1 MPERIPVLYLRQ
13 SSGGGGGADTVIL
26 NTALLL
32 DSSRFFLIIA
42 YLSKYDQTLTFTSKL
57 KETGV
62 TFFEFPGIK
71 IFDMRQFTSI
81 VKLVKKY
88 DVRIVHCHDFK
99 ADVYGYLLKVLFPGI
114 RFVST
119 IHGWIARRLRS
130 LLYIKIDRAVLK
142 KCDAVIA
149 VSQNIE
155 QTAKGYGIQKLHLIQ
170 NSIRLDRWK
179 PGESTKSPGHF
190 RIGFIGRISKEKGP
204 ADFVHAAKKIITQYP
219 VCEFFVAG
227 NGPEEGQMKTLVN
240 QLGLG
245 GHFHFFGHLD
255 ENRLYDLYQKLDLLL
270 LTSYTEG
277 IPMAVLE
284 ASAMKVPVVATNVGG
299 VSEVITHN
307 VNGLLAEAGDIDS
320 IAKNVLLIINNR
332 EVAEKF
338 AENGRRI
345 VETNFSAGKN
355 IKKIEDIYMQLSPE
369 SLC

>member
-1 MPERIPVLYLRQ
+1 MHERIPVLYLRQ

-26 NTALLL
+26 NTALLM
-32 DSSRFFLIIA
+32 DSSHFFLIIA
-42 YLSKYDQTLTFTSKL
+42 YLSKYDQRLTFTNKL

-62 TFFEFPGIK
+62 ACFECPGIK
-71 IFDMRQFTSI
+71 IFDIRQFTSI

-88 DVRIVHCHDFK
+88 NVRIVHCHDFK

-130 LLYIKIDRAVLK
+130 LLYIKIDRIVLK

-149 VSQNIE
+149 VSHNIE

-170 NSIRLDRWK
+170 NSIRLDRWN
-179 PGESTKSPGHF
+179 PGESTKSQGHF

-204 ADFVHAAKKIITQYP
+204 TDFVHAAKKIITQYP

-227 NGPEEGQMKTLVN
+227 DGPEEKQMKTLVN
-240 QLGLG
+240 QLELE
-245 GHFHFFGHLD
+245 GHFHFLGHLD
-255 ENRLYDLYQKLDLLL
+255 ENRLHDLYQKLDLLL

-307 VNGLLAEAGDIDS
+307 VNGLLAEAGDLDS
-320 IAKNVLLIINNR
+320 IVKNVFLIINNR

-338 AENGRRI
+338 AENGRSI
-345 VETNFSAGKN
+345 VETRFSINNKV
-355 IKKIEDIYMQLSPE
+355 KKLESIYMQILRKS
-369 SLC
+369 